1 MSEEIAKTV
10 SRQLEVL
17 GFSSVL
23 VQNAIKF
30 LTKPSAITANLLAVS
45 TPLEAAIEYLVL
57 HVPEC
62 DLPQRFLPTKNSSN
76 PFITSLHSGSDDLKR
91 RWIEEKATK
100 EAGYPANVV
109 KECMTDTKSSDDGAS
124 LIASLGKRLLGEDDS
139 FSEFSPDCI
148 PYDIEPTELEAYDA
162 TFVTKSELVM
172 PLFSAPIQVHI
183 FVSTDSQLAYPRPDF
198 IPVYLSSETV
208 PAYVRLHL
216 LSRLL
221 QGAKSDTFLESGEGF
236 CLAVMRL
243 LEDEW
248 EKMESEGRPDISLVL
263 QHLLPRHDNVAIN
276 NAPEPDVLSEL
287 GGVDRKRHTKR
298 IGERSSAQIRDEL
311 LSLRQKEEV
320 GDLR

>member
-1 MSEEIAKTV
+1 MI
-10 SRQLEVL
+10 
-17 GFSSVL
+17 
-23 VQNAIKF
+23 
-30 LTKPSAITANLLAVS
+30 KPSAIIANLLAVS

-76 PFITSLHSGSDDLKR
+76 SFVTSLHSGSDDLKR

-109 KECMTDTKSSDDGAS
+109 KECMTDTESSDGGAS
-124 LIASLGKRLLGEDDS
+124 LIASLGKRLLGEV
-139 FSEFSPDCI
+139 SESSPDAMS
-148 PYDIEPTELEAYDA
+148 PYDIEPTELEAYGA
-162 TFVTKSELVM
+162 TFITKSELVM

-183 FVSTDSQLAYPRPDF
+183 FVSDDSHPAYPRPDF

-221 QGAKSDTFLESGEGF
+221 HGAKSDTFLESGEGF

-263 QHLLPRHDNVAIN
+263 QHLLPRHENVAVN

-287 GGVDRKRHTKR
+287 GGVSRKRRTKLTD
-298 IGERSSAQIRDEL
+298 ERTSTQIRDEF

-320 GDLR
+320 GDLQ

>member
-1 MSEEIAKTV
+1 
-10 SRQLEVL
+10 L
-17 GFSSVL
+17 GFPSIL
-23 VQNAIKF
+23 VQKAIKF
-30 LTKPSAITANLLAVS
+30 LTKPSAIIANLLAVS

-76 PFITSLHSGSDDLKR
+76 SFVTSLHSGSDDLKR

-109 KECMTDTKSSDDGAS
+109 KECMNDTGSSDGGAS
-124 LIASLGKRLLGEDDS
+124 LIASLGKRLLGDDDE
-139 FSEFSPDCI
+139 FSESLPGSAS
-148 PYDIEPTELEAYDA
+148 PYDIEPTELEAYGA
-162 TFVTKSELVM
+162 KFVTKSELVM

-183 FVSTDSQLAYPRPDF
+183 FVSADSHPAYPRPDF

-221 QGAKSDTFLESGEGF
+221 HGAKLDTFIESGEGF

-248 EKMESEGRPDISLVL
+248 EKMESESRPDISLVL
-263 QHLLPRHDNVAIN
+263 QHLLPRHENVAVN
-276 NAPEPDVLSEL
+276 NAPEPDILSEL
-287 GGVDRKRHTKR
+287 GGISRKRRTKL
-298 IGERSSAQIRDEL
+298 IDERTSTQIRDEF

-320 GDLR
+320 GDLQ